1 MGVGEGRGKW
11 SRGINRYSL
20 IDCDSGTTEGFRQRR
35 RPLTDLAIGTDT
47 SIFVLEQSLG
57 SDSRSLPESKQA
69 MKGYNMEHLKHV
81 NRQTERKA
89 EVRERKKEK
98 KEEKKRRGKIK

>member
-1 MGVGEGRGKW
+1 MGIGDGGGKW

-20 IDCDSGTTEGFRQRR
+20 IDCDSGTMEGFRQRR

-57 SDSRSLPESKQA
+57 SDSRSLPENKQV

-81 NRQTERKA
+81 KRQTERKA
-89 EVRERKKEK
+89 EVRGNVNERNVSA
-98 KEEKKRRGKIK
+98 R